1 MKRVS
6 EECIRV
12 GPAGAEQPLI
22 VVADLCC
29 DVDVVRLVDATVEK
43 FGRLDILIN
52 NAGCGEFAT
61 IETTSLEL
69 YDRQMNINVRSVYH
83 LTMLCVP
90 HLIAARGN
98 IVNVSSLLG
107 TRSSAKG
114 DAPYAM
120 SKAAVNQMTC
130 CVALELASKGVR
142 VNSVNPGVTVTDF
155 HARSGITGDDYVKFM
170 EHQRETHPLGR
181 VGDPEDTAQAIVFLA
196 STNASFITGEHLHV
210 DGGYHAVCFR

>member
-1 MKRVS
+1 M
-6 EECIRV
+6 
-12 GPAGAEQPLI
+12 

-29 DVDVVRLVDATVEK
+29 EADVVRLVDATVEK
-43 FGRLDILIN
+43 FGRLDVLIN
-52 NAGCGEFAT
+52 NAGCSESAT

-69 YDRQMNINVRSVYH
+69 YDRLMNINVRSVYH

-90 HLIAARGN
+90 HLIATRGN

-107 TRSSAKG
+107 TRPGVGMVA
-114 DAPYAM
+114 YAM
-120 SKAAVNQMTC
+120 TKAAVNQMTC

-142 VNSVNPGVTVTDF
+142 VNSVNPGSTLTESFERAGIASGDYINF
-155 HARSGITGDDYVKFM
+155 LQHHRSI
-170 EHQRETHPLGR
+170 HPLGR
-181 VGDPEDTAQAIVFLA
+181 IGDPKDIAQAIVFLA